1 MENENQSVGPVKFA
15 DVNELLLSKS
25 IDPRKTNA
33 NAVREMLGRR
43 GSLATIQK
51 HLQTLRTSA
60 EPTHIESITAA
71 PGAPRELVEAV
82 WREAWLQAQA
92 RVAGSI
98 IVLTEEREEA
108 RVRAD
113 SLANDVESLSFAADE
128 AVDAAAAAVSAAA
141 VATADAETARLAAD
155 ALKTELADTIES
167 TTAAAA
173 AAASVAEA
181 ALATVTSDAAT
192 SAASAEKD
200 AAAAA
205 AAIRAEYEL
214 KIARQETKIETLNG
228 VIDRLGAQLAEA
240 KSLLHRDAQ
249 PHKESKK

>member
-1 MENENQSVGPVKFA
+1 MENEKQSVGPVRFN
-15 DVNELLLSKS
+15 DVSELLLSNS

-51 HLQTLRTSA
+51 HLETLRINA
-60 EPTHIESITAA
+60 EPAHIESITAA

-92 RVAGSI
+92 RVASSI

-113 SLANDVESLSFAADE
+113 SLGSDVESLSFAADE
-128 AVDAAAAAVSAAA
+128 AVDAAAAAVAATTAATAAEAAA
-141 VATADAETARLAAD
+141 VDAAA
-155 ALKTELADTIES
+155 ALRTELDDLIAS
-167 TTAAAA
+167 TTAAT
-173 AAASVAEA
+173 AAASALAAA
-181 ALATVTSDAAT
+181 ALATVTSDAA
-192 SAASAEKD
+192 AAAAAAEKD

-214 KIARQETKIETLNG
+214 KIARQDTQVETLRG
-228 VIDRLGAQLAEA
+228 VIDRLGGQLAEV
-240 KSLLHRDAQ
+240 KSLLHREAQ
-249 PHKESKK
+249 PKNQKV